1 MEAFDSD
8 CRRGHLAKLEKLQLI
23 NEAVKM
29 ANFIIPGDLLDLL
42 RKMDTPTVCNAIEVA
57 QGKRGF
63 NRFTRGTMQH
73 CKPGDPAIVGFA
85 RTAKISGLAPA
96 NEPAD
101 VIRSRRMD
109 YFRAMAGGASPSAAI
124 IEDVDYPNCIAGWW
138 GEVHVAV
145 HRGLGL
151 AGAVTNGVMR
161 DLDVMDDGFP
171 VLAGSIGP
179 SHGFVHVVE
188 IGTPVNI
195 KGMRIAQ
202 DELIHADRH
211 GAVVIPVEVI
221 PELGSSIRS
230 VIASESI
237 ILGPA
242 REPGF
247 DIHKLEKAWAEFEA
261 ART

>member
-1 MEAFDSD
+1 
-8 CRRGHLAKLEKLQLI
+8 
-23 NEAVKM
+23 M
-29 ANFIIPGDLLDLL
+29 AETMIPEDLLALL
-42 RKMDTPTVCNAIEVA
+42 RSVDTPTVCNAIEVA

-73 CKPGDPAIVGFA
+73 SKPGDPAIVGFA
-85 RTAKISGLAPA
+85 RTAKISGLAPP
-96 NEPAD
+96 NELNE
-101 VIRSRRMD
+101 VIRARRLD
-109 YFRAMAGGASPSAAI
+109 YFRAMAGGTGPTAAV

-145 HRGLGL
+145 HKGLGL

-161 DLDVMDDGFP
+161 DLDVIDDGFP

-188 IGTPVNI
+188 IGTQVNVM
-195 KGMRIAQ
+195 GMRVAQ

-211 GAVVIPVEVI
+211 GALVIPTDVI
-221 PELGSSIRS
+221 PRLKTAIETA
-230 VIASESI
+230 VASESI
-237 ILGPA
+237 VLEPA
-242 REPGF
+242 RAPGF
-247 DIHKLEKAWAEFEA
+247 DIHKLEEAWAKFEK

>member
-1 MEAFDSD
+1 MAEI
-8 CRRGHLAKLEKLQLI
+8 LI
-23 NEAVKM
+23 PE
-29 ANFIIPGDLLDLL
+29 DLLALL
-42 RKMDTPTVCNAIEVA
+42 RSVDTPTVCNAIEVA

-73 CKPGDPAIVGFA
+73 SKPGEPAIVGFA
-85 RTAKISGLAPA
+85 RTAKISGLAPPT
-96 NEPAD
+96 EEQE
-101 VIRSRRMD
+101 VIRTRRME
-109 YFRAMAGGASPSAAI
+109 YFRSIAKGSGPTAAV

-138 GEVHVAV
+138 GEVHVAI
-145 HRGLGL
+145 HKGLGL

-161 DLDVMDDGFP
+161 DLDVIDDGYP

-188 IGTPVNI
+188 IGTSVSVM
-195 KGMRIAQ
+195 GMRVNQ
-202 DELIHADRH
+202 GELIHADRH
-211 GAVVIPVEVI
+211 GALVIPNEVI
-221 PELGSSIRS
+221 PALKEAIET

-237 ILGPA
+237 VLVPA

-247 DIHKLEKAWAEFEA
+247 DIQKLEEAWAKFEE